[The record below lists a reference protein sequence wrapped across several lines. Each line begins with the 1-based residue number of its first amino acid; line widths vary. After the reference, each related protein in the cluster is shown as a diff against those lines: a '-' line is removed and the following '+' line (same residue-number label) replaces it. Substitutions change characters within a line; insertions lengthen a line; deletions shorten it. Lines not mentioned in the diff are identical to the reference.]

1 MLAHLSLLATGGLF
15 VLLGQGNPI
24 NSRSNAGCSFHLT
37 INAGGSPPATYSVG
51 QIGDGLC
58 RARGDLEAS
67 TFTWFGDAFVDQQG
81 RGCWWTPPTSVLQC
95 DPSQQLSHGFEIGC
109 DGNVT
114 FSGQST
120 FFACKTDDSAN
131 IYLEPNGAQCQ
142 PVTLASDGCQS
153 TCYVSSSPPLSDGS
167 SREHVAGPEQ
177 ASPVRNS
184 STADDQ
190 PSPLSPPAKDCPA
203 NIIWSPFEKPQ
214 MMIPVDRSNPSK
226 AYGPSL
232 LGQITQNFSTVFN
245 VDIPASYAG
254 KSCKVFFSLPTMEQ
268 LSSSNGTETYYL
280 SGSGGV
286 AFSRMANPA
295 TMGTTW
301 EDIFGGDENT
311 GLFSSSN
318 SSSGGSLGG
327 ATALGQTTLTP
338 GYTYVVDRFACPAG
352 QTLTYLITEPDEED
366 TYLVYIQGDVPVALG
381 LFMSTC

>member
-15 VLLGQGNPI
+15 VSLSQGNPI
-24 NSRSNAGCSFHLT
+24 NARSNAGCSFHLT
-37 INAGGSPPATYSVG
+37 VNAGGSPPATYSVG

-142 PVTLASDGCQS
+142 PVTLVSDGCKS
-153 TCYVSSSPPLSDGS
+153 TCYVS
-167 SREHVAGPEQ
+167 
-177 ASPVRNS
+177 
-184 STADDQ
+184 TDDQ

-268 LSSSNGTETYYL
+268 LSSSNGRETYYL

-286 AFSRMANPA
+286 AFSRMENPA
-295 TMGTTW
+295 TMDTTW
-301 EDIFGGDENT
+301 EDIFGGDESS

-327 ATALGQTTLTP
+327 ATALGQTTLAP